1 MHVLSQTTAM
11 PGSSFSL
18 PARRTCP
25 GAVLEANSVCSSCY
39 ADGRRRYRWKA
50 VKRAQVE
57 RLSWTIDT
65 LRSGTFVPAV
75 IGHILTRSERYVRL
89 HDAGDFFSPPYVEAW
104 VEISRSLPLV
114 RFWAPTHSWA
124 IDGLPR
130 AGNDPLLVSLRR
142 LADLSNVTVRPSAIY
157 IGDDPPDVPGLAAG
171 SSVTTDRSLASCPK
185 FLRHPPACGDCRR
198 CWDEPL
204 LSVTYLKH

>member
-1 MHVLSQTTAM
+1 MLVLTQTSAM

-25 GAVLEANSVCSSCY
+25 GALVAPHSVCAVCY
-39 ADGRRRYRWKA
+39 ADDRKRYRWKA

-65 LRSGTFVPAV
+65 LRTGAFVPAV
-75 IGHILTRSERYVRL
+75 IGHILTRPEPYVRL

-104 VEISRSLPLV
+104 VEISRALPRM

-124 IDGLPR
+124 IDGHAR
-130 AGNDPLLVSLRR
+130 ADNDPLLVSLRR
-142 LADLSNVTVRPSAIY
+142 LAALPNVTVRPSALF
-157 IGDDPPDVPGLAAG
+157 IGDDPPVITGLAAG
-171 SSVTTDRSLASCPK
+171 SSVTTDPSRASCPK
-185 FLRHPPACGDCRR
+185 FLRRPPACGDCRR

-204 LSVTYLKH
+204 VSVTYLKH